1 MSFLSSGQAKQEVM
15 KMKPFTAGLSDLLSQ
30 DQKAREYFQAL
41 PPDVRTA
48 VCDQEIATLDALKA
62 QAERILRAPY

>member
-1 MSFLSSGQAKQEVM
+1 MSLASSGQANPEVM
-15 KMKPFTAGLSDLLSQ
+15 MMKPFTAGLSDLLAQ
-30 DQKAREYFQAL
+30 DQEAKEYFQSL

-48 VCDQEIATLDALKA
+48 VCDQEIATLDRLKA

>member
-1 MSFLSSGQAKQEVM
+1 
-15 KMKPFTAGLSDLLSQ
+15 MKPFTAGLSDLLSQ

-48 VCDQEIATLDALKA
+48 VCDQEITTLDALKA